1 MRHNSMCFC
10 LSLIKCHSGTLMALL
25 QSVLLKTANY
35 KAFPKRHQIMKR
47 TIRHRSFYK
56 KSQRAKLLQKKSLIY
71 LNGNMNIQDLPP
83 AAE

>member
-10 LSLIKCHSGTLMALL
+10 LLLIKCHSGTLMALL
-25 QSVLLKTANY
+25 QSVLFKIENY

-47 TIRHRSFYK
+47 TIHHRSLYK

-71 LNGNMNIQDLPP
+71 LNGNLNIQDLPP